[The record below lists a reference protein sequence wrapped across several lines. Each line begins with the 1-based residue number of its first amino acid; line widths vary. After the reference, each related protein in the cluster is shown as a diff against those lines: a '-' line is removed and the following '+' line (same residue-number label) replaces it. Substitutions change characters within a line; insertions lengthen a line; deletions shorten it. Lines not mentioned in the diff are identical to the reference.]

1 VGFSQLSRAQPE
13 DRPDNAGFLVAASI
27 SGSAVSRGLP
37 NNRSGVIFQTETRNF
52 KTQHCIVNRIET
64 TRQ

>member
-1 VGFSQLSRAQPE
+1 V
-13 DRPDNAGFLVAASI
+13 RPWTAGALQAASI

-37 NNRSGVIFQTETRNF
+37 NNRSGVIRETKTRNF

>member
-1 VGFSQLSRAQPE
+1 MDGGCLA
-13 DRPDNAGFLVAASI
+13 
-27 SGSAVSRGLP
+27 GSAVSRGLP
-37 NNRSGVIFQTETRNF
+37 NNRSGVIRETKTRNF